1 MKITSEEFP
10 EFIASEEK
18 VIVDFYADWCN
29 PCKAMEPMLL
39 EVNDKYP
46 GKVAKINVD
55 ENSELASNFG
65 IRSIPTVLV
74 FQNGVV
80 VERKI
85 GMVAKETLE
94 ALLS

>member
-1 MKITSEEFP
+1 MKISSEEFP
-10 EFIASEEK
+10 EFIASDEK

-29 PCKAMEPMLL
+29 PCKAMEPMLM
-39 EVNDKYP
+39 EIHDKHP

-74 FQNGVV
+74 FQKGVV

-85 GMVAKETLE
+85 GMIAKETLE

>member
-29 PCKAMEPMLL
+29 PCKAMEPMLM
-39 EVNDKYP
+39 EVHDKYP

-85 GMVAKETLE
+85 GMIAKETLE

>member
-10 EFIASEEK
+10 NFVASEK
-18 VIVDFYADWCN
+18 RVIVDFYADWCN
-29 PCKAMEPMLL
+29 PCKAMEPMLM
-39 EVNDKYP
+39 EINDKHP

-55 ENSELASNFG
+55 ENSELASSFG

-85 GMVAKETLE
+85 GMITKETLE
-94 ALLS
+94 ELLS